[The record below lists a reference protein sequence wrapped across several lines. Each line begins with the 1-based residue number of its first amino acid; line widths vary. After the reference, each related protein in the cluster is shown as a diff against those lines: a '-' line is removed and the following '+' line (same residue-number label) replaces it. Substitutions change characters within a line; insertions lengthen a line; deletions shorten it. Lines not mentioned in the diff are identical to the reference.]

1 MGNIRVFNK
10 TISYQVEGSLKTKIY
25 CFKSQWR
32 NLNLLL
38 KMERSRQFAWVN
50 MVEERGRRQF

>member
-10 TISYQVEGSLKTKIY
+10 TISYQVEGSLETKIY
-25 CFKSQWR
+25 CFKAQWR

-38 KMERSRQFAWVN
+38 KMERSRRFAWVN